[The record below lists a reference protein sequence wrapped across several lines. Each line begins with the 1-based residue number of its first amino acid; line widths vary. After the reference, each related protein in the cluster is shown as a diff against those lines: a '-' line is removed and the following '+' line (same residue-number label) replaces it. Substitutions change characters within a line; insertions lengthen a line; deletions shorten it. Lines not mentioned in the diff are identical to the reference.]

1 MMLWRKS
8 VGKNMVDCSRVM
20 VLGEKGTK
28 KKKEE
33 EQEEE
38 EKEKNLPSKK
48 VRELVESNVSRQT
61 PTTKYSPLSRS
72 PESIMCCIRPMNS
85 YDLPSMM

>member
-8 VGKNMVDCSRVM
+8 VGKNMIDCSRVM
-20 VLGEKGTK
+20 VLGEKGTQ

-33 EQEEE
+33 EQE
-38 EKEKNLPSKK
+38 KNIPSKK
-48 VRELVESNVSRQT
+48 FRELVESKVSRQT

-72 PESIMCCIRPMNS
+72 PESIICCIRPMNS